1 VLYSRTRP
9 SPGRP
14 AAKRATLLA
23 LLMLAAL
30 PAAAE
35 AKNFKVDGV
44 VKGVPTAKG
53 GSVSVPIQLTR
64 AAGNK
69 LRLGTRNVLVRINRR
84 ARLPLSGSGAQGASR
99 LRATGLRAGDRVRGV
114 TSVTRKARKRL
125 RYTPRPSLKVK
136 RVRVTRSARR
146 LNPPGGGGG
155 GGGNSAAPRTLDV
168 ALAELPT
175 RVASLTA
182 RAGEFGSITQGIEA
196 KKLQLESLG
205 TGLEGVTT
213 AFEALTSAI
222 EARDPGIDPVT
233 IEMLV
238 ASVEALVTRLEGL
251 ETQSSAVE
259 DGLSA
264 IESGLGT
271 VSGALE
277 ELATMAP
284 LLASQASLIR
294 TFPGAEAQVMALDA
308 ALIRIDERVGA
319 AEAAMNALGGNID
332 SLNAQMAALTGAV
345 NGQAA
350 AAAVADAGTIQAGIN
365 GLGGSIGNLEAAFGQ
380 LASGAGGLT
389 AAAAL
394 EADATALEGA
404 VEMLCTTVPTACP

>member
-1 VLYSRTRP
+1 MPHSRTRP
-9 SPGRP
+9 PSGRP
-14 AAKRATLLA
+14 SAKRAVLLA
-23 LLMLAAL
+23 LVMLAAL

-44 VKGVPTAKG
+44 VKGVPAAKG
-53 GSVSVPIQLTR
+53 GSVSVPLQLTR

-84 ARLPLSGSGAQGASR
+84 ARLPLSGSGAAGASR

-114 TSVTRKARKRL
+114 TSVTRKARRRL
-125 RYTPRPSLKVK
+125 RYTPRPSLKLK

-146 LNPPGGGGG
+146 LRPPPGGGPAP
-155 GGGNSAAPRTLDV
+155 AAPRTLDV
-168 ALAELPT
+168 ALAELPS

-222 EARDPGIDPVT
+222 EAREPAIDPVT

-238 ASVEALVTRLEGL
+238 ASVEALVLRLETL
-251 ETQSSAVE
+251 ENSTSAVE

-264 IESGLGT
+264 LESAMGT
-271 VSGALE
+271 ISGALE

-284 LLASQASLIR
+284 MLAGQASLIR
-294 TFPGAEAQVMALDA
+294 AFPGAEAQVMALDA
-308 ALIRIDERVGA
+308 ALIRIEERVGA
-319 AEAAMNALGGNID
+319 AEAALNSIGGGID
-332 SLNAQMAALTGAV
+332 ALNAQMAALTGAV

-350 AAAVADAGTIQAGIN
+350 AAATADAGTIQAGIN
-365 GLGGSIGNLEAAFGQ
+365 GLGGSIGSLEAAFGQ
-380 LASGAGGLT
+380 LASGAGGIT
-389 AAAAL
+389 AAATL

-404 VEMLCTTVPTACP
+404 VEMLCTSVPTACP